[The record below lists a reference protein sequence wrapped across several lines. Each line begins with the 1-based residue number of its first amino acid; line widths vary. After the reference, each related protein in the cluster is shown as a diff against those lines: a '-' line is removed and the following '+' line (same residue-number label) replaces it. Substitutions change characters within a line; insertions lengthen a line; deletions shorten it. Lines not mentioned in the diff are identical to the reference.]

1 VSRNDQGSTGEEF
14 DGFAQRVSR
23 VSALAD
29 PIRRAL
35 YHFVA
40 HQPGAVS
47 RDQAAA
53 GLEIPRH
60 TAKFHLDKL
69 VEEGLLV
76 PEFKR
81 LSGRTGPGAGR
92 PAKLYRRV
100 RKEVNVTLPRRRYD
114 LAGHVLADTLERV
127 QAGVPLNRA
136 IDKAADN
143 AANIVVESWPPTGS
157 SDEERMTGLL
167 ARLGYEP
174 RPEGGANEGG
184 IRLSNCP
191 FQQLSDDHTGVIC
204 PINRQFIEAVGRRL
218 DCTDV
223 HPTSVDRGTGC
234 CVALRPQ
241 SSPQPD

>member
-1 VSRNDQGSTGEEF
+1 MSRRERRVSDGEDF

-53 GLEIPRH
+53 GLDIPRH

-69 VEEGLLV
+69 VDEGLLV
-76 PEFKR
+76 PEFRR
-81 LSGRTGPGAGR
+81 LTGRSGPGAGR

-127 QAGVPLNRA
+127 KAGTPLDRA
-136 IDKAADN
+136 IEEAADN
-143 AANIVVESWPPTGS
+143 AAGIVVRSWPPVES
-157 SDEERMTGLL
+157 SDVDRMAGLL

-174 RPEGGANEGG
+174 RPDGDGV
-184 IRLSNCP
+184 RLSNCP
-191 FQQLSDDHTGVIC
+191 FQQLSDDHAGLIC
-204 PINRQFIEAVGRRL
+204 PINRQFIDAVSRQL
-218 DCTDV
+218 ACTEV

-234 CVALRPQ
+234 CVALVPGP
-241 SSPQPD
+241 SL

>member
-1 VSRNDQGSTGEEF
+1 VSHDDQGPSDEEF
-14 DGFAQRVSR
+14 DGFAARVSR

-53 GLEIPRH
+53 GLDIPRY

-69 VEEGLLV
+69 VDEGLLV

-114 LAGHVLADTLERV
+114 LAGHVLADTLERI
-127 QAGVPLNRA
+127 QAGAPFDHA
-136 IDKAADN
+136 IQDAADN
-143 AANIVVESWPPTGS
+143 AAGVVVESWPPTESADIDRVAGV
-157 SDEERMTGLL
+157 L

-174 RPEGGANEGG
+174 RAEGGTDEGG
-184 IRLSNCP
+184 VRLSNCP
-191 FQQLSDDHTGVIC
+191 FQQLSDDHTGVVC
-204 PINRQFIEAVGRRL
+204 SMNRQFIDAVVRRL
-218 DCTDV
+218 NCADV
-223 HPTSVDRGTGC
+223 HPTSVERGTGC
-234 CVALRPQ
+234 CVALRPA
-241 SSPQPD
+241 SDEPTL

>member
-1 VSRNDQGSTGEEF
+1 MSHREQKPADDDF

-69 VEEGLLV
+69 VDEGLLV
-76 PEFKR
+76 PEFRR

-114 LAGHVLADTLERV
+114 LAGHVLADTLERI
-127 QAGVPLNRA
+127 QAGTPLDQA
-136 IDKAADN
+136 IEAAAGN
-143 AANIVVESWPPTGS
+143 AANIVVESWPPTES
-157 SDEERMTGLL
+157 PDVERLTGVL
-167 ARLGYEP
+167 AHLGYEP
-174 RPEGGANEGG
+174 RPEGGSDDDG

-191 FQQLSDDHTGVIC
+191 FQQLSDDHPGVIC
-204 PINRQFIEAVGRRL
+204 PLNRRFIDAVGRRL

-223 HPTSVDRGTGC
+223 QPTSVERGTGC
-234 CVALRPQ
+234 CVALRGT
-241 SSPQPD
+241 

>member
-1 VSRNDQGSTGEEF
+1 MAD

-35 YHFVA
+35 YAFVA
-40 HQPGAVS
+40 RQPGAVS

-69 VEEGLLV
+69 VEEGLLM

-81 LSGRTGPGAGR
+81 LTGRSGPGAGR

-114 LAGHVLADTLERV
+114 LAGHVLADTVERV
-127 QAGVPLNRA
+127 KSGTS
-136 IDKAADN
+136 IDVALREAADN
-143 AANIVVESWPPTGS
+143 ASHVVVDSWPHE
-157 SDEERMTGLL
+157 DL
-167 ARLGYEP
+167 ADVLTRLGYEP
-174 RPEGGANEGG
+174 RPGGDGLEL
-184 IRLSNCP
+184 RNCP
-191 FQQLSDDHTGVIC
+191 FQQLSDDHPGLIC
-204 PINRQFIEAVGRRL
+204 PLNRDFIEALGERL
-218 DCTDV
+218 NCTDLQAE
-223 HPTSVDRGTGC
+223 SVDRGTGC
-234 CVALRPQ
+234 CVSLRPT
-241 SSPQPD
+241 

>member
-1 VSRNDQGSTGEEF
+1 
-14 DGFAQRVSR
+14 
-23 VSALAD
+23 LAD

-53 GLEIPRH
+53 GLDIPRH

-69 VEEGLLV
+69 VDEGLLV

-127 QAGVPLNRA
+127 QAGTPLDQA
-136 IDKAADN
+136 IQDAADN
-143 AANIVVESWPPTGS
+143 AANIVVESWPPTES
-157 SDEERMTGLL
+157 SDEERMTDLL

-174 RPEGGANEGG
+174 RPESDG
-184 IRLSNCP
+184 IGLSNCP
-191 FQQLSDDHTGVIC
+191 FQQLSDDHTDVIG

-234 CVALRPQ
+234 CVALSRG
-241 SSPQPD
+241 

>member
-1 VSRNDQGSTGEEF
+1 VSRREQSAAGEEF

-69 VEEGLLV
+69 VDEGLLV

-92 PAKLYRRV
+92 PAKLYRRA

-114 LAGHVLADTLERV
+114 LAGHVLADTLARL
-127 QAGVPLNRA
+127 QAGTPMDQA
-136 IDKAADN
+136 IADAADN

-157 SDEERMTGLL
+157 SDEERMTGVL
-167 ARLGYEP
+167 AHLGYEP
-174 RPEGGANEGG
+174 RPDGDAGDSG

-191 FQQLSDDHTGVIC
+191 FQQLSDDHADIVC
-204 PINRQFIEAVGRRL
+204 PINRRFIDAVGRRL

-223 HPTSVDRGTGC
+223 HPTSVARGTGC
-234 CVALRPQ
+234 CVALRRG
-241 SSPQPD
+241 

>member
-1 VSRNDQGSTGEEF
+1 MSDGEDF

-53 GLEIPRH
+53 GLDIPRH

-69 VEEGLLV
+69 VDEGLLV
-76 PEFKR
+76 PEFRR
-81 LSGRTGPGAGR
+81 LTGRSGPGAGR

-127 QAGVPLNRA
+127 KAGTPLDRA
-136 IDKAADN
+136 IEEAADN
-143 AANIVVESWPPTGS
+143 AAGIVVRSWPPVES
-157 SDEERMTGLL
+157 SDVDRMAGLL

-174 RPEGGANEGG
+174 RPDGDGV
-184 IRLSNCP
+184 RLSNCP
-191 FQQLSDDHTGVIC
+191 FQQLSDDHAGLIC
-204 PINRQFIEAVGRRL
+204 PINRQFIDAVSRQL
-218 DCTDV
+218 ACTEV

-234 CVALRPQ
+234 CVALVPGP
-241 SSPQPD
+241 SL

>member
-1 VSRNDQGSTGEEF
+1 VSRRDQTAAGDEF

-69 VEEGLLV
+69 VDEGLLV

-114 LAGHVLADTLERV
+114 LAGHVLADTLERI
-127 QAGVPLNRA
+127 QAGTPLDAA
-136 IDKAADN
+136 IEQAAEN
-143 AANIVVESWPPTGS
+143 AAAIVLDSRPPTES
-157 SDEERMTGLL
+157 SDVDRITGVL

-174 RPEGGANEGG
+174 RPEGRAGEGVQ
-184 IRLSNCP
+184 LSNCP
-191 FQQLSDDHTGVIC
+191 FQQLSDDHPGVIC
-204 PINRQFIEAVGRRL
+204 PMNSRFIDAVSRRL

-234 CVALRPQ
+234 CVALRG
-241 SSPQPD
+241 D